1 MTSVTRRSAN
11 GIGVNMEKREIL
23 DRMIS
28 EGFIPLIRAA
38 SASEAI
44 ELAEPIKEGGAS
56 FLEITMTV
64 PSAIEVL
71 RELSEKYKDDLI
83 MGAGTVLD
91 PETARAAILAGAQFI
106 VSPSLNFDLISLARR
121 YSVIVIPGA
130 MTPTEILAAWDA
142 GADLVK
148 VFPAGPLGGP
158 EYIKAIRGPFPQ
170 ILLMPSG
177 GVNIDNVGD
186 FIRAGSAVVAAG
198 GDVVDKKA
206 AQKKEFHVI
215 TSTIRAFARAIQ
227 EARAQ

>member
-1 MTSVTRRSAN
+1 
-11 GIGVNMEKREIL
+11 MEKREIL

-38 SASEAI
+38 SATEAI
-44 ELAEPIKEGGAS
+44 ELAEPIMEGGAS

-64 PSAIEVL
+64 PGAIEVL
-71 RELSEKYKDDLI
+71 RELSEKYKDELI

-91 PETARAAILAGAQFI
+91 PETARAAILAGAQFV
-106 VSPSLNFDLISLARR
+106 VSPSLNFDLISLAHR

-148 VFPAGPLGGP
+148 LFPAGPLGGP

-177 GVNIDNVGD
+177 GIKVDNVGD
-186 FIRAGSAVVAAG
+186 YIRAGAAVVAAG

-206 AQKKEFHVI
+206 AQEKAFHII

-227 EARAQ
+227 EARAK

>member
-1 MTSVTRRSAN
+1 
-11 GIGVNMEKREIL
+11 MERREIL

-44 ELAEPIKEGGAS
+44 ELAGPIKEGGAS

-71 RELSEKYKDDLI
+71 KELSEKYQDKII

-106 VSPSLNFDLISLARR
+106 VSPSLNFDLISLAHR

-186 FIRAGSAVVAAG
+186 FIRAGSAVIAAG

-206 AQKKEFHVI
+206 AQKKEFHII

>member
-1 MTSVTRRSAN
+1 
-11 GIGVNMEKREIL
+11 
-23 DRMIS
+23 
-28 EGFIPLIRAA
+28 
-38 SASEAI
+38 
-44 ELAEPIKEGGAS
+44 
-56 FLEITMTV
+56 
-64 PSAIEVL
+64 
-71 RELSEKYKDDLI
+71 

-91 PETARAAILAGAQFI
+91 SETARAAILAGAQFI
-106 VSPSLNFDLISLARR
+106 VSPSLNFDLISLAHR

-206 AQKKEFHVI
+206 AQKKEFNII